1 MICFFMLLIYI
12 NVPFSHK
19 DLLCFHKTL
28 PLVPSDL
35 LKLENIIRE
44 WSIEKEAKA
53 LCFLT
58 DSCKTL
64 DMKK

>member
-1 MICFFMLLIYI
+1 MICFFMLLMY
-12 NVPFSHK
+12 VPFSHK

-44 WSIEKEAKA
+44 WSIDKAAKA

-58 DSCKTL
+58 DSYETL